1 MAMAGF
7 FINLNGC
14 RFTGQ
19 TTKRIKK
26 FSKTTTTYFLKL
38 LTSMKYTLQVSKAH
52 TIYINMFYIFFSKK
66 ENFILYQTMK
76 ENCNLPSTFLK
87 CD

>member
-1 MAMAGF
+1 
-7 FINLNGC
+7 
-14 RFTGQ
+14 
-19 TTKRIKK
+19 
-26 FSKTTTTYFLKL
+26 
-38 LTSMKYTLQVSKAH
+38 MKYTLQVSKAH

-87 CD
+87 CDWTKVNKPQKIYLLKPLITSTRLIVIQLIMIQQAVVS